1 MALRHYWE
9 PCTVGGHSLPKFLN
23 DDQCSRIPQW
33 AQKNS
38 VRAFHFW
45 SQEWARDR
53 EGLKWM
59 GPCSVRGHLLSKFL
73 NDDQC
78 SVHGYHHYVFFCYN
92 CREKRFSKCE
102 LLAFPL
108 LDSRNTFLCKFKAE
122 GQKFVIFSR
131 QFSCSREL
139 GKQVTNTF
147 RMVQICA
154 TECLILIFLLV
165 SQAYEGD
172 LSKNDSGPK
181 T

>member
-1 MALRHYWE
+1 MMTSVHGYHNGFKKILSE
-9 PCTVGGHSLPKFLN
+9 HSLFDPRSG
-23 DDQCSRIPQW
+23 QGTAVGS
-33 AQKNS
+33 
-38 VRAFHFW
+38 
-45 SQEWARDR
+45 SQLDR